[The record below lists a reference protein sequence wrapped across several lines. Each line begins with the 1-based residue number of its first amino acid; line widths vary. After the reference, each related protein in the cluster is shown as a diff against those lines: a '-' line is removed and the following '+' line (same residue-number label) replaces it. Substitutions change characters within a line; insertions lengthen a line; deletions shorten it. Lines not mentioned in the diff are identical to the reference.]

1 MNIFDFKTQDLTHG
15 VGIIFLCCVLVV
27 LATLIDMW
35 TGIEAA
41 RKNKERICSH
51 SLRKT
56 VRKMIDYLRIV
67 MFAVLIDILGLF
79 FPWYA
84 IPYCAIIVTL
94 GVLLIEGKSVIE
106 NYRKK
111 KSSASEILDIV
122 RKIIECADK
131 PTAEKIITAIKN
143 ESYGN
148 KRKWNKNDQ
157 VLRGAED
164 GSIQVPGWYPDDR
177 IRPYGQCPGGTG
189 MYREGG
195 GDVADRGYQGGG
207 ESSQQYKGIT
217 PAPTERI

>member
-1 MNIFDFKTQDLTHG
+1 MNIFEFITQDVTRG
-15 VGIIFLCCVLVV
+15 VGIIFICCILVV
-27 LATLIDMW
+27 VATLFDMW

-41 RKNKERICSH
+41 RKNRERICSH

-111 KSSASEILDIV
+111 KSCAAEILDMV
-122 RKIIECADK
+122 GKIIDCADK
-131 PTAEKIITAIKN
+131 PTAEHIISAIKN
-143 ESYGN
+143 ENYGN
-148 KRKWNKNDQ
+148 KRIWNNNDQ
-157 VLRGAED
+157 VPGGAGVE
-164 GSIQVPGWYPDDR
+164 SIQVPGRNTDDR
-177 IRPYGQCPGGTG
+177 IRAYGQCQGRAG
-189 MYREGG
+189 MYRERG
-195 GDVADRGYQGGG
+195 GDVAEGGYPGSG
-207 ESSQQYKGIT
+207 EVGQQYKSIASDS
-217 PAPTERI
+217 PERI

>member
-1 MNIFDFKTQDLTHG
+1 MNIFEFITQDLSHG
-15 VGIIFLCCVLVV
+15 VGIIFICCVLVV
-27 LATLIDMW
+27 VATLFDMW

-41 RKNKERICSH
+41 RKNRERICSH

-111 KSSASEILDIV
+111 RSSAAEILDMV

-131 PTAEKIITAIKN
+131 PTAEKIIMTIKSEN
-143 ESYGN
+143 YGN
-148 KRKWNKNDQ
+148 KQQRNQNDQ
-157 VLRGAED
+157 VLRGAFPP
-164 GSIQVPGWYPDDR
+164 GIQMSGRSDDDR
-177 IRPYGQCPGGTG
+177 IRAYGQCQGRTD
-189 MYREGG
+189 MYGDGSGNVAEGG
-195 GDVADRGYQGGG
+195 HPECG
-207 ESSQQYKGIT
+207 EDGRPHTGIT
-217 PAPTERI
+217 PAPTERV

>member
-1 MNIFDFKTQDLTHG
+1 MNIFEFITQDLTHG
-15 VGIIFLCCVLVV
+15 VGIIFICCVLVV
-27 LATLIDMW
+27 VAALFDMW

-41 RKNKERICSH
+41 RKNRERICSH

-67 MFAVLIDILGLF
+67 MFAVLIDILGFF

-111 KSSASEILDIV
+111 KSSAAEILDMV
-122 RKIIECADK
+122 ENIIDCADK
-131 PTAEKIITAIKN
+131 PTAERIISAIKN
-143 ESYGN
+143 EKYGN
-148 KRKWNKNDQ
+148 KRIWNCNDQ
-157 VLRGAED
+157 VSGGTGTE
-164 GSIQVPGWYPDDR
+164 SIQVSGRDTDDR
-177 IRPYGQCPGGTG
+177 LRPYRQCHGGPS

-195 GDVADRGYQGGG
+195 GELAEGGYPEGG
-207 ESSQQYKGIT
+207 EVSRQYNGIT
-217 PAPTERI
+217 PDPPDAV

>member
-1 MNIFDFKTQDLTHG
+1 MNIFEFITQDLTHG
-15 VGIIFLCCVLVV
+15 VGIIFICCVLVV
-27 LATLIDMW
+27 VATLFDMW

-41 RKNKERICSH
+41 RKNRERICSH

-111 KSSASEILDIV
+111 RSSAAEILDMV
-122 RKIIECADK
+122 GKIIECADK

-143 ESYGN
+143 EKYGN
-148 KRKWNKNDQ
+148 KRIWNYNDQ
-157 VLRGAED
+157 VPGGIGVE
-164 GSIQVPGWYPDDR
+164 GIQVPGRDTDYR
-177 IRPYGQCPGGTG
+177 IRPYGQCQGGAG

-195 GDVADRGYQGGG
+195 GGVAEGGYTEGRGV
-207 ESSQQYKGIT
+207 
-217 PAPTERI
+217 R